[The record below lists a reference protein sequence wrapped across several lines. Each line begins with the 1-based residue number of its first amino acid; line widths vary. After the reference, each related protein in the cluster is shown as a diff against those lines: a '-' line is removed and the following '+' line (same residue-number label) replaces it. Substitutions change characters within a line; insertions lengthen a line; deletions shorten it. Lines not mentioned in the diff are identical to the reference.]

1 MNVKKTLTLASLI
14 ILVLTLSAAFTSSA
28 LGYYPLPLPGVRWL
42 ASWYLYTTLNPQYP
56 KFTAMSPE
64 AVTAIVWDYRGLDT
78 LFETA
83 VFFLAIVGALALMR
97 GVSLKSITENNEIA
111 TRVAGS
117 GLSLIAKTAARLL
130 TPLIIAVSAS
140 IALHGHLTPGGGFQG
155 GSAAAVA
162 PLLLLVIFS
171 VYFLLRRGVS
181 EKPMLTLR
189 TAGLLGIYLTAL
201 AVVFVGLATGVN
213 AYVFQNQ
220 PKFDA
225 PAGIPAYL
233 FNTLV
238 SGSLF
243 LFNLSEYLAV
253 AGGFTLVFI
262 LLSIPEELVM
272 SLIKGEEHE

>member
-1 MNVKKTLTLASLI
+1 MRIKKILVLCSLI
-14 ILVLTLSAAFTSSA
+14 ILVLTISLAFNSGA
-28 LGYYPLPLPGVRWL
+28 LGYYPLPLPGVRLL

-56 KFTAMSPE
+56 VFTAMSPE

-97 GVSLKSITENNEIA
+97 GISLKVVLDSKNDNSD
-111 TRVAGS
+111 G
-117 GLSLIAKTAARLL
+117 GLSLICKTATKILV
-130 TPLIIAVSAS
+130 PLIIAVSAS

-162 PLLLLVIFS
+162 PLLILVIFS
-171 VYFLLRRGVS
+171 VYFLLSKGVS
-181 EKPMLTLR
+181 EKPMLVLR
-189 TAGLLGIYLTAL
+189 TVGLLGIYFTAL
-201 AVVFVGLATGVN
+201 AAVFIGLFTGLN

-220 PKFDA
+220 PKFNA
-225 PAGIPAYL
+225 PVGLPAQISGAL
-233 FNTLV
+233 I

-243 LFNLSEYLAV
+243 FFNVFEYLAV

-262 LLSIPEELVM
+262 LLSVPEEIVK
-272 SLIKGEEHE
+272 SFVSGETHG

>member
-1 MNVKKTLTLASLI
+1 MRIRKILPLLSLS
-14 ILVLTLSAAFTSSA
+14 ILILTLSLAFTSGA
-28 LGYYPLPLPGVRWL
+28 LGYYFPLPGVRML
-42 ASWYLYTTLNPQYP
+42 ASWYLYTTLNPRFP
-56 KFTAMSPE
+56 EFSAMSPE

-97 GVSLKSITENNEIA
+97 GISLKSVVENNTA
-111 TRVAGS
+111 TVEVEGN
-117 GLSLIAKTAARLL
+117 GLSPIVKTASRPL

-171 VYFLLRRGVS
+171 VYFLVKRGIS
-181 EKPMLTLR
+181 EKPMLVLR
-189 TAGLLGIYLTAL
+189 TVGLLGIYVTAFL
-201 AVVFVGLATGVN
+201 AVIAGLVLGVN

-225 PAGIPAYL
+225 PVGVPAYV
-233 FNTLV
+233 FNTLL
-238 SGSLF
+238 SGTLF
-243 LFNLSEYLAV
+243 LFNLFEYLAV

-262 LLSIPEELVM
+262 LLSIPEEIARSVLG
-272 SLIKGEEHE
+272 GEEYE

>member
-1 MNVKKTLTLASLI
+1 MRIKKILVLGSLI
-14 ILVLTLSAAFTSSA
+14 ILVLTISLAFNSGA
-28 LGYYPLPLPGVRWL
+28 LGYYPLPLPGVRLL

-56 KFTAMSPE
+56 VFTAMSPE

-97 GVSLKSITENNEIA
+97 GISLKVVLDSKNDNSD
-111 TRVAGS
+111 G
-117 GLSLIAKTAARLL
+117 GLSLICKTATKILV
-130 TPLIIAVSAS
+130 PLIIAVSAS

-162 PLLLLVIFS
+162 PLLILVIFS
-171 VYFLLRRGVS
+171 VYFLLSKGVS
-181 EKPMLTLR
+181 EKPMLVLR
-189 TAGLLGIYLTAL
+189 TVGLLGIYFTAL
-201 AVVFVGLATGVN
+201 AAVFIGLFTGLN

-220 PKFDA
+220 PKFNA
-225 PAGIPAYL
+225 PVGLPAQISGAL
-233 FNTLV
+233 I

-243 LFNLSEYLAV
+243 FFNIFEYLAV

-262 LLSIPEELVM
+262 LLSVPEEIVK
-272 SLIKGEEHE
+272 SFVSGETHG

>member
-1 MNVKKTLTLASLI
+1 VRVKRLLVLGSLI
-14 ILVLTLSAAFTSSA
+14 VLVLTLSLAFTNGA
-28 LGYYPLPLPGVRWL
+28 LGYYPLPLPGVRLL
-42 ASWYLYTTLNPQYP
+42 ASWYLYTTLNPWYP
-56 KFTAMSPE
+56 MFTVMSPE

-97 GVSLKSITENNEIA
+97 GVSLKSVLNN
-111 TRVAGS
+111 GGDKDKG
-117 GLSLIAKTAARLL
+117 GLSLICKTATRLL

-162 PLLLLVIFS
+162 PLLVLVIFS
-171 VYFLLRRGVS
+171 VYFLLSKGVS
-181 EKPMLTLR
+181 EKPMLILR

-201 AVVFVGLATGVN
+201 VAVLAGLLTGLN

-220 PKFDA
+220 PKSSA
-225 PAGIPAYL
+225 PIGLPAQVS
-233 FNTLV
+233 NTLI

-243 LFNLSEYLAV
+243 FFNVFEYLAV

-262 LLSIPEELVM
+262 LLSIPEEIAK
-272 SLIKGEEHE
+272 SFISGESHE

>member
-1 MNVKKTLTLASLI
+1 MRIKKLLVLGSLI
-14 ILVLTLSAAFTSSA
+14 SLVLMFSLAFARGA
-28 LGYYPLPLPGVRWL
+28 LGYYPLPLPGVRML
-42 ASWYLYTTLNPQYP
+42 ASWYLYTTLNLQYT

-97 GVSLKSITENNEIA
+97 GITLKSVLDYANNKDNDY
-111 TRVAGS
+111 
-117 GLSLIAKTAARLL
+117 GLSLISKTAARLL

-162 PLLLLVIFS
+162 PLLVLVIFS
-171 VYFLLRRGVS
+171 VYFLLSKGIS
-181 EKPMLTLR
+181 EKPMLVLR

-201 AVVFVGLATGVN
+201 AAVFIGLLTGLN

-225 PAGIPAYL
+225 PVGLPAQISA
-233 FNTLV
+233 TLI

-243 LFNLSEYLAV
+243 FFNIFEYLAV

-262 LLSIPEELVM
+262 LLSVPEEVVK
-272 SLIKGEEHE
+272 SFISGETHE

>member
-1 MNVKKTLTLASLI
+1 MRIKKFLVLGSLI
-14 ILVLTLSAAFTSSA
+14 VLVLTISLAFTSSA
-28 LGYYPLPLPGVRWL
+28 LGYYPLPLPGIRML
-42 ASWYLYTTLNPQYP
+42 ASWYLYTTLNSQYP
-56 KFTAMSPE
+56 AFTAMSPE

-97 GVSLKSITENNEIA
+97 GISLKTVLDNTSNKNNE
-111 TRVAGS
+111 G
-117 GLSLIAKTAARLL
+117 GLSLICKTAARLL

-162 PLLLLVIFS
+162 PLLILVIFS
-171 VYFLLRRGVS
+171 VYFLLSKGIS
-181 EKPMLTLR
+181 EKPMLVLR
-189 TAGLLGIYLTAL
+189 TVGLLGIYLTAL
-201 AVVFVGLATGVN
+201 AAVFIGLLTGLN

-220 PKFDA
+220 PKSGA
-225 PAGIPAYL
+225 PIGLPAQISGVL
-233 FNTLV
+233 I

-243 LFNLSEYLAV
+243 FFNVFEYLAV

-262 LLSIPEELVM
+262 LLSVPEEIVK
-272 SLIKGEEHE
+272 SFIGGETHE